1 MDQSSLSHKY
11 TFGID
16 ALNSKSRADQIK
28 DILRK
33 SLENVPGGQKIE
45 ADSERRVLTLLSSE
59 PLDIA
64 PIKTALQPY
73 GFHLRELKD
82 VQIVQAHQEVA
93 PNHELKITKVCVEG
107 MTCHSCEVIVE
118 RKWKK
123 LDGVSSVEVHATT
136 GRAKIT
142 HNGAAPS
149 IAQLQDALGE
159 GKYIVSLNGTGHKTT
174 KPSFFQLVGLFALV
188 LILGKILSSFGLLN
202 TNFSVGAGMSLGAIF
217 VIGLVAASSSCI
229 AVSGG
234 LLLSS
239 AAKFNERY
247 GSASP
252 MGRMRPVFLFVL
264 GRVLGYGLLGGLLGV
279 IGKALA
285 PSPIVTAFIAILA
298 AVYMIVMG
306 LDMLQIAPA
315 WLKGLM
321 PKMPKALSH
330 RVMDAEGK
338 EHPLMP
344 VGLGAATF
352 FLPCGFT
359 QALQLYALTT
369 GSFTTAAL
377 SLGAFAL
384 GTAPA
389 LLALGWAS
397 SSLKGKAG
405 RFFFKFSGALVVTLG
420 LWNIQNGLAIAGY
433 PISFPKF
440 EVSSPSLAA
449 GTVNATDLAPIVD
462 GKQVIKMAVSGGYQ
476 PNHFTIR
483 AGTPVRWEVDATN
496 GGGCLSVLVSRPLGI
511 QKLLDQS
518 PNNVIEFTPTTA
530 GEVPFSCS
538 MGMYRGSITVLP
550 AA

>member
-1 MDQSSLSHKY
+1 MDPLSLSHRY
-11 TFGID
+11 TFGVD
-16 ALNSKSRADQIK
+16 ALNSASRAEQIK
-28 DILRK
+28 DILCK
-33 SLENVPGGQKIE
+33 SFEHVTGGQKIE
-45 ADSERRVLTLLSSE
+45 TDSENRVLTLLSSE
-59 PLDIA
+59 ALDIA
-64 PIKTALQPY
+64 PIKGALQPH
-73 GFHLRELKD
+73 GFHLRELKQD
-82 VQIVQAHQEVA
+82 EVA
-93 PNHELKITKVCVEG
+93 HATAPTNESRITKVCVEG

-123 LDGVSSVEVHATT
+123 LDGVSHVEVHAGT
-136 GRAKIT
+136 GKAKIMHT
-142 HNGAAPS
+142 GKEPS

-174 KPSFFQLVGLFALV
+174 KPSFLQLVGLFALV

-202 TNFSVGAGMSLGAIF
+202 TSFSVGAGMSFGAIF
-217 VIGLVAASSSCI
+217 IIGLVAASSSCI

-252 MGRMRPVFLFVL
+252 IGRMRPVFLFVL
-264 GRVLGYGLLGGLLGV
+264 GRIVGYGLLGGLLGV

-285 PSPIVTAFIAILA
+285 PSPLITAFIAILA

-306 LDMLQIAPA
+306 LDMLKIAPA
-315 WLKGLM
+315 WLKRLM

-344 VGLGAATF
+344 AGLGAATF

-369 GSFTTAAL
+369 GSFTVAAL

-433 PISFPKF
+433 PLSLPKF
-440 EVSSPSLAA
+440 AVSSPSLAA
-449 GTVNATDLAPIVD
+449 GTLNAANLATVVN
-462 GKQVIKMAVSGGYQ
+462 GKQVIKMNVSAGYQ
-476 PNHFTIR
+476 PNHFTVR
-483 AGTPVRWEVDATN
+483 AGTPVRWEIDATN
-496 GGGCLSVLVSRPLGI
+496 GGGCASVLISRQLGI
-511 QKLLDQS
+511 QKLLDQI
-518 PNNVIEFTPTTA
+518 PNNVIEFTPTVT

-538 MGMYRGSITVLP
+538 MGMYRGSFTVLP
-550 AA
+550 PA